1 MDRSVNF
8 NLITVMLAGKA
19 FEAVANDPLVI
30 CGKFDAVK
38 QVIAI
43 PRVNNNGA
51 WPAGLLE
58 IAVNNFR

>member
-1 MDRSVNF
+1 
-8 NLITVMLAGKA
+8 MLAGKA
-19 FEAVANDPLVI
+19 FEAVANDPLII

-43 PRVNNNGA
+43 PGVNNNWA